1 MGLIQRFF
9 FVSLIA
15 IFLLTLGCKREGDS
29 KPSSMPKKNST
40 VVVYAEDFWW
50 EYLSSS
56 EGFVTKLKK
65 ILKTYGFGLKLVL
78 TNSESATDSWKS
90 LPLEQNPLVLLSP
103 FTANAPVIAEHFP
116 STLFLVLNAPIG
128 GYDALPRNLAVLT
141 FDKTDAYRTAGTIIG
156 KLLSEQNGPRPEDA
170 RSAPKKCGVLFIA
183 LSDQVRQEVGAFR
196 EGFFAES
203 APAFLQESEITDA
216 NDRVKIKKMIDDM
229 RAKGVIYFLVKL
241 YTLTGY
247 CLDILQ
253 RDKEWAIVDDWSRA
267 GARKMLVLF
276 SVEEDYIGGIDG
288 SLRVLGNFKTS
299 WDQSRYEGPSR
310 IIWAGM
316 TSYSEQPKEG
326 EQKEGE

>member
-9 FVSLIA
+9 LVSLMALCLQI
-15 IFLLTLGCKREGDS
+15 LGCKREGDS
-29 KPSSMPKKNST
+29 KPPSMPKKNST

-65 ILKTYGFGLKLVL
+65 ILKSHGFGLKLIL
-78 TNSESATDSWKS
+78 TNSESATDYWKS

-103 FTANAPVIAEHFP
+103 FTVGAPLIAEHFP
-116 STLFLVLNAPIG
+116 STLFLVLNASFG
-128 GYDALPRNLAVLT
+128 SYDALPSNLAVLT
-141 FDKTDAYRTAGTIIG
+141 FDKTEVYRTAGTIIG
-156 KLLSEQNGPRPEDA
+156 KLLSEQNGPRPEGG
-170 RSAPKKCGVLFIA
+170 RSAPKKCGVLFLA
-183 LSDQVRQEVGAFR
+183 LSDQVRQDVQAFR
-196 EGFFAES
+196 EGFS
-203 APAFLQESEITDA
+203 VGSDPAFLQEHEITDA
-216 NDRVKIKKMIDDM
+216 NDRAKIKTVINDM

-247 CLDILQ
+247 CLDLLQ

-276 SVEEDYIGGIDG
+276 SVEEDYIGGIEG
-288 SLRVLGNFKTS
+288 SLKVLRSLKTS

-310 IIWAGM
+310 IVWAGK
-316 TSYSEQPKEG
+316 TSSSDQPQEG